1 MITYTYSE
9 ARQNLATLLD
19 NAKKEGEILI
29 KRKDGSSFM
38 VRPIN
43 SFKSP
48 LDVAGINVQLS
59 SEEIVSS
66 IREIRER

>member
-29 KRKDGSSFM
+29 KRKDGSSFT
-38 VRPIN
+38 VRPLI
-43 SFKSP
+43 SSKSP
-48 LDVAGINVQLS
+48 LDVAGINIQLS

-66 IREIRER
+66 IRKIRER

>member
-9 ARQNLATLLD
+9 ARQNLSSLLD
-19 NAKKEGEILI
+19 NAKKEGEIMI
-29 KRKDGSSFM
+29 RRKDGSTFM

-43 SFKSP
+43 SVKSP
-48 LDVAGINVQLS
+48 LDVAGVDVKIS
-59 SEEIVSS
+59 SDEIVSS

>member
-19 NAKKEGEILI
+19 NTKKEGEILI

-38 VRPIN
+38 VRPVN
-43 SFKSP
+43 SSKSP
-48 LDVAGINVQLS
+48 LDVSGINLQLS
-59 SEEIVSS
+59 SDEIVGC